1 MRMCV
6 HIHVHVHAY
15 EYLLSHWLHV
25 CCVYTYVVYCRIFV
39 SLEKLKV
46 LRASQNQLTVLPHE
60 IGVLEVQELDL
71 HCNKL
76 VALPQW
82 LLVKLSQ

>member
-1 MRMCV
+1 MYV
-6 HIHVHVHAY
+6 HIRTCIWVSIEPLV
-15 EYLLSHWLHV
+15 V
-25 CCVYTYVVYCRIFV
+25 CAVYVIHCRIFV

-60 IGVLEVQELDL
+60 IGVVEVQELDL

>member
-1 MRMCV
+1 M
-6 HIHVHVHAY
+6 
-15 EYLLSHWLHV
+15 
-25 CCVYTYVVYCRIFV
+25 CCVLYVIHCRIFV

-60 IGVLEVQELDL
+60 IGVVEVQELDL